1 MGSSYD
7 DDEITT
13 KIPALDP
20 KHVIVHT
27 ETIKEETDEGKKTR
41 TRIKTRLAWK
51 DDQEELLT
59 HLKQQLT
66 KYLVPYLLV

>member
-7 DDEITT
+7 NEEITT

-20 KHVIVHT
+20 KLDIVQT
-27 ETIKEETDEGKKTR
+27 ETVKEETDDKKTR

-51 DDQEELLT
+51 DDQEELLI

-66 KYLVPYLLV
+66 KYLIPYLLV